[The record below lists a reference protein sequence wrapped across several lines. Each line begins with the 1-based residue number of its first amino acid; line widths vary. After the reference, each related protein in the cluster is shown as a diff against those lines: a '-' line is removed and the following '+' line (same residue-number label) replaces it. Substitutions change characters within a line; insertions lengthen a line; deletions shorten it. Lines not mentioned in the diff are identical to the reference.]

1 MEEKIRIRA
10 TIIGRVQGVFFR
22 METQK
27 AAIRCGVTGW
37 VRNNRDGTVEAL
49 FEGNKENVNQVL
61 NWCRKGPSLSH
72 VEKVIE
78 IREDYSGEFRSF
90 DIRY

>member
-1 MEEKIRIRA
+1 MEEKIRTRV

-22 METQK
+22 VETQK

-37 VRNNRDGTVEAL
+37 VKNNIDGTVEAL

-61 NWCRKGPSLSH
+61 KWCRKGPSLSH

>member
-22 METQK
+22 METRK
-27 AAIRCGVTGW
+27 AAIQYGVTGW

-61 NWCRKGPSLSH
+61 NWCRKGPALSH

-78 IREDYSGEFRSF
+78 IREDYSGEFRNF

>member
-1 MEEKIRIRA
+1 MEEKIRTRA

-22 METQK
+22 AETKK
-27 AAIRCGVTGW
+27 AATLYGITGW
-37 VRNNRDGTVEAL
+37 VKNNIDGTVEAL

-61 NWCRKGPSLSH
+61 NWCRKGPPLSH

-78 IREDYSGEFRSF
+78 LREDYAGEFRSF
-90 DIRY
+90 DIQY